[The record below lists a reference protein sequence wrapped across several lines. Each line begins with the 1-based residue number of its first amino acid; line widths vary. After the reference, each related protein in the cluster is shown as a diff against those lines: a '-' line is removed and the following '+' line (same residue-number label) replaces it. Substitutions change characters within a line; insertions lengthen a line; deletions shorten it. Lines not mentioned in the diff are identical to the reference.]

1 VQLRLAL
8 MKQNEESKYLIKTLQ
23 GILMILPQSK
33 TFTVLKTRLDCVNIT
48 NFTLQ
53 FVEINDKGENKE
65 QVLNKE

>member
-1 VQLRLAL
+1 

-48 NFTLQ
+48 NFTL
-53 FVEINDKGENKE
+53 
-65 QVLNKE
+65 